1 MHIILVIILE
11 YFKYVLFLQTL
22 TPILSYFSFF
32 IPADIRSQIERIR
45 YEANEFKYNNGTF
58 LHYESSTIVR

>member
-1 MHIILVIILE
+1 MHKTLVILLE
-11 YFKYVLFLQTL
+11 HFKYILYLQTL
-22 TPILSYFSFF
+22 ITILSYFSFF

-58 LHYESSTIVR
+58 VHYKSSFIV